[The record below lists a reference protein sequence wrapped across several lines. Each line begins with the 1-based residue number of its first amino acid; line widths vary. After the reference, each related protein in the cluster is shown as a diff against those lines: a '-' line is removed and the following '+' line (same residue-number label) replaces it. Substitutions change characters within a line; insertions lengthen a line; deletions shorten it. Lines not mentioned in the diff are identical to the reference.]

1 MRKLNKKKQKIINP
15 NKFRILSALAKYR
28 NMTHA
33 GAELH
38 LTQPAI
44 SHAVSQLESELGI
57 SLLQKTGKKA
67 ELTEAGQRI
76 QSFWKEFE
84 NLYVEIN
91 QVANSFKDE
100 DIESIRIALVN
111 PAKYFLPRLLDQ
123 FSDAHPNIH
132 FTYHILSWE
141 DVVSG
146 CQSGNYDF
154 GIITNPPQY
163 HDLDN
168 NLLTKNSLHFVCNK
182 NHPLAKQEKINFKD
196 LEKQSY
202 IIHKENTP
210 LSSYLYNYFEY
221 FNATPN
227 ISYDI
232 NDAEIIKQRIL
243 QSDSL
248 SIMAYATIQENLKLP
263 ENQLKVLDVPYVE
276 GLDMYYW
283 YLIQP
288 KQHRK
293 SAVKTQFF
301 NFISEEIEKLKLS
314 K

>member
-1 MRKLNKKKQKIINP
+1 MIDDLVMDVSGSWVRRAKT
-15 NKFRILSALAKYR
+15 SAA
-28 NMTHA
+28 A
-33 GAELH
+33 
-38 LTQPAI
+38 Q
-44 SHAVSQLESELGI
+44 
-57 SLLQKTGKKA
+57 
-67 ELTEAGQRI
+67 
-76 QSFWKEFE
+76 
-84 NLYVEIN
+84 
-91 QVANSFKDE
+91 
-100 DIESIRIALVN
+100 
-111 PAKYFLPRLLDQ
+111 LDQ
-123 FSDAHPNIH
+123 FSDAYPNIH

-141 DVVSG
+141 DVVTG
-146 CQSGNYDF
+146 CQTGSYDF

-182 NHPLAKQEKINFKD
+182 NHPLAKQEKISFKD

-202 IIHKENTP
+202 IIHRQNTP

-221 FNATPN
+221 FNTVPN

-232 NDAEIIKQRIL
+232 NDAEIIKQKII
-243 QSDSL
+243 QSNSL

-263 ENQLKVLDVPYVE
+263 DNQLKVLDVPYVE

-293 SAVKTQFF
+293 SPMKTKFF
-301 NFISEEIEKLKLS
+301 NFISEEVEKLKLAD
-314 K
+314 